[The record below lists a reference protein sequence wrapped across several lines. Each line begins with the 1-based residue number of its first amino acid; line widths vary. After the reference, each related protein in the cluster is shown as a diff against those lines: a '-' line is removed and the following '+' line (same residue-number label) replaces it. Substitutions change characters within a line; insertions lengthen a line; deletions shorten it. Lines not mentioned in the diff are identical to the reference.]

1 METTVFRNGGSQAV
15 RIPAKYRFDSDVVDI
30 EWNESLNALVIK
42 ERSLGKW
49 TSFFESLAKRPSTQL
64 PAELPLTP
72 EGRLDVAAFMDME

>member
-15 RIPAKYRFDSDVVDI
+15 RIPAKYRFDTDVVDI

-49 TSFFESLAKRPSTQL
+49 TSFFESLAKRPSTPVPAVL
-64 PAELPLTP
+64 PMTP
-72 EGRLDVAAFMDME
+72 EGRLDVAAFMDLD